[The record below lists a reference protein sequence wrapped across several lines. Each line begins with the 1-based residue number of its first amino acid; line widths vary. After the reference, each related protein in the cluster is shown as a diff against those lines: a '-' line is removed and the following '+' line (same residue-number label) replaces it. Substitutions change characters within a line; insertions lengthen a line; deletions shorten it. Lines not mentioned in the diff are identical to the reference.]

1 MKRKNGN
8 QRTVRQMDNEV
19 RTFGYCAECGSEI
32 TDDVERYYCDEDG
45 NLFCSH
51 ECLFEHFCITP
62 IER

>member
-1 MKRKNGN
+1 
-8 QRTVRQMDNEV
+8 MDNEV